1 MNVISTATYDQ
12 GLNEISTARYDQ
24 GLNVI
29 STARYDQGLN
39 KIPKLKNETTF
50 FCVQNRITVFKKKN
64 FHENI
69 KSKHTR
75 YDLGL
80 IKYQN

>member
-1 MNVISTATYDQ
+1 MIQ
-12 GLNEISTARYDQ
+12 GLNVISTARYDQ

-39 KIPKLKNETTF
+39 KIPKLKNKTTF

-64 FHENI
+64 FDENI
-69 KSKHTR
+69 KSKHTENTKILVDTHR
-75 YDLGL
+75 LGSE
-80 IKYQN
+80 Y